1 MSERHWQRPALA
13 STALAL
19 LGATAVAGCGGSAS
33 SSQASANQTAG
44 AATATA
50 QAQSLTA
57 AQLKGALLT
66 QISGAKPAAP
76 AEAGDYG
83 ALPDVKTSKQTMHGV
98 KVTPARC
105 AQATVTGFNSAAFT
119 HAPAS
124 VVTFRVGRDGV
135 SEVLV
140 SATPDVASSALG
152 NKLPAGCEHYT
163 ASVGGKTFHYSV
175 KESPIA
181 GLGNEARALNVKAA
195 GYSQVNVWS
204 VVYRADGFV
213 GAVTIVGPDASQASA
228 KKLASEATRTSA
240 SRCPSLTAAAAG
252 ANW

>member
-50 QAQSLTA
+50 TAQAPSLTA
-57 AQLKGALLT
+57 TQLKGALLT

-83 ALPDVKTSKQTMHGV
+83 LLPDVKTSKQTMHGV

-105 AQATVTGFNSAAFT
+105 AQATVTGFNSTAFT

-140 SATPDVASSALG
+140 SATPQVASSALG

-163 ASVGGKTFHYSV
+163 ASVGGKIFHYSV

-213 GAVTIVGPDASQASA
+213 GAVTIVGPDATAASA
-228 KKLASEATRTSA
+228 KKLASQAYA
-240 SRCPSLTAAAAG
+240 FAHQSLS
-252 ANW
+252 

>member
-50 QAQSLTA
+50 TAQAQSLTA

-66 QISGAKPAAP
+66 KIGGARPAAP

-83 ALPDVKTSKQTMHGV
+83 ALPDVQTSKQTKHGV
-98 KVTPARC
+98 TVTPARC
-105 AQATVTGFNSAAFT
+105 ARATVAGFNSAAFT

-163 ASVGGKTFHYSV
+163 ASVGGKTFHYSA

-181 GLGNEARALNVKAA
+181 GLGNEARALNVKAK

-213 GAVTIVGPDASQASA
+213 GAVTVVGPDATEASA
-228 KKLASEATRTSA
+228 KKLATQAYQFAAQT
-240 SRCPSLTAAAAG
+240 LT
-252 ANW
+252 

>member
-44 AATATA
+44 AATATATA

-98 KVTPARC
+98 KV
-105 AQATVTGFNSAAFT
+105 
-119 HAPAS
+119 
-124 VVTFRVGRDGV
+124 
-135 SEVLV
+135 
-140 SATPDVASSALG
+140 
-152 NKLPAGCEHYT
+152 
-163 ASVGGKTFHYSV
+163 
-175 KESPIA
+175 A
-181 GLGNEARALNVKAA
+181 GLGN
-195 GYSQVNVWS
+195 
-204 VVYRADGFV
+204 DGP
-213 GAVTIVGPDASQASA
+213 GTERSG
-228 KKLASEATRTSA
+228 
-240 SRCPSLTAAAAG
+240 
-252 ANW
+252 

>member
-1 MSERHWQRPALA
+1 MSERHWHRPALA

-19 LGATAVAGCGGSAS
+19 LGATAVAGCGGSAGT
-33 SSQASANQTAG
+33 SQAGATNTAG
-44 AATATA
+44 VATATG
-50 QAQSLTA
+50 QALSLTA

-66 QISGAKPAAP
+66 RVDGARPAAP
-76 AEAGDYG
+76 AEAGNYG
-83 ALPDVKTSKQTMHGV
+83 ALPDVHTSKQTMRGV
-98 KVTPARC
+98 KVRPARC

-119 HAPAS
+119 RAPAS

-140 SATPDVASSALG
+140 SATPEVASSAIA
-152 NKLPAGCEHYT
+152 NTLPAGCEHYT
-163 ASVGGKTFHYSV
+163 ATVGGKTFRYSV
-175 KESPIA
+175 KEARVAS
-181 GLGNEARALNVKAA
+181 LGNEARALNVKTA

-228 KKLASEATRTSA
+228 KKLAGQAYAYARQ
-240 SRCPSLTAAAAG
+240 SLS
-252 ANW
+252 

>member
-50 QAQSLTA
+50 QAPSLTA

-66 QISGAKPAAP
+66 QISGAKP
-76 AEAGDYG
+76 
-83 ALPDVKTSKQTMHGV
+83 
-98 KVTPARC
+98 
-105 AQATVTGFNSAAFT
+105 
-119 HAPAS
+119 
-124 VVTFRVGRDGV
+124 
-135 SEVLV
+135 
-140 SATPDVASSALG
+140 G

-175 KESPIA
+175 KESPIS

-195 GYSQVNVWS
+195 GYS
-204 VVYRADGFV
+204 
-213 GAVTIVGPDASQASA
+213 
-228 KKLASEATRTSA
+228 
-240 SRCPSLTAAAAG
+240 
-252 ANW
+252 

>member
-33 SSQASANQTAG
+33 TSQASATHTAG
-44 AATATA
+44 VATATG

-66 QISGAKPAAP
+66 KVGGASPAAP
-76 AEAGDYG
+76 AQAGNYG

-105 AQATVTGFNSAAFT
+105 SQATVTGFNSAAFT
-119 HAPAS
+119 KAPAS
-124 VVTFRVGRDGV
+124 VVTFRLGRDGV

-140 SATPDVASSALG
+140 SATPDVATSAIA

-163 ASVGGKTFHYSV
+163 ATVGGKTFHYSV
-175 KESPIA
+175 KEAPIG
-181 GLGNEARALNVKAA
+181 GLASEARALNVKAA

-228 KKLASEATRTSA
+228 KKLASQAYA
-240 SRCPSLTAAAAG
+240 YAHQSLS
-252 ANW
+252 

>member
-33 SSQASANQTAG
+33 SSQAGANQTAG

-50 QAQSLTA
+50 TAQVQSLTA

-163 ASVGGKTFHYSV
+163 ASVGSKIFHYSV
-175 KESPIA
+175 KQSPIA

-213 GAVTIVGPDASQASA
+213 GAVTVVGPDASQASA
-228 KKLASEATRTSA
+228 KKLASQAYAHARQ
-240 SRCPSLTAAAAG
+240 SLS
-252 ANW
+252 

>member
-19 LGATAVAGCGGSAS
+19 LGATAVAGCGGLPARPAAPARPARLS
-33 SSQASANQTAG
+33 TAG
-44 AATATA
+44 VATATGP
-50 QAQSLTA
+50 AQSLTA

-66 QISGAKPAAP
+66 KVGGARPAAP

-83 ALPDVKTSKQTMHGV
+83 ALPDVQTSKQTMHGV

-140 SATPDVASSALG
+140 SATPEVARSALG

-175 KESPIA
+175 KEAPVA

-228 KKLASEATRTSA
+228 KKLASQAYAYARQ
-240 SRCPSLTAAAAG
+240 SLS
-252 ANW
+252 